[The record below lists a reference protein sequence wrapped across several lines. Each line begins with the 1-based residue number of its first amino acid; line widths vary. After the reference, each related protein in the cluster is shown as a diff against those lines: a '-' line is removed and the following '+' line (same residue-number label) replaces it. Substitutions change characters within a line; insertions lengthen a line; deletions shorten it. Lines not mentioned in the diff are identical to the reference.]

1 MAAVGIVCGLL
12 SKYWSSDK
20 DGTNKQNQNAYTTA
34 CEEDPKLKSYGSLF
48 EQRFNKL
55 KSELAAGGK
64 TENYSLNS
72 VKSLCGF
79 LVEMNEDMAEE
90 ITASK
95 DVLENEELRS
105 LVDLYYESSTKT
117 LDLFNTVEK
126 CTKKAKLSFLI
137 VKVAIKKF
145 EKESMDDTD
154 FEGNL
159 KKKKKKYAE
168 TLVELNKVKAM
179 GDPFGDEYKNQL
191 ESVRSEHLV
200 LLKKIHELLVKIDK
214 KKAKLKRRRRLV
226 AILYASAALTFM
238 AVETYVCIAFVPP
251 LAFNTAIT
259 AATGLNYMIGTAGIL
274 INEVMKNR
282 ERDLDRQKELVKDM
296 ENKTTL
302 NIQGTD
308 TVNSLVEKLIGRLSL
323 ILDSVDVAA
332 VNREEEAVKLVMEEI
347 VSEVT
352 GFAEVIKEVG
362 EAVATCSTCVA
373 AGKVQILEHITK
385 SMSSKG
391 KK

>member
-1 MAAVGIVCGLL
+1 
-12 SKYWSSDK
+12 
-20 DGTNKQNQNAYTTA
+20 
-34 CEEDPKLKSYGSLF
+34 
-48 EQRFNKL
+48 
-55 KSELAAGGK
+55 
-64 TENYSLNS
+64 
-72 VKSLCGF
+72 
-79 LVEMNEDMAEE
+79 
-90 ITASK
+90 
-95 DVLENEELRS
+95 
-105 LVDLYYESSTKT
+105 
-117 LDLFNTVEK
+117 
-126 CTKKAKLSFLI
+126 
-137 VKVAIKKF
+137 
-145 EKESMDDTD
+145 
-154 FEGNL
+154 
-159 KKKKKKYAE
+159 
-168 TLVELNKVKAM
+168 
-179 GDPFGDEYKNQL
+179 
-191 ESVRSEHLV
+191 
-200 LLKKIHELLVKIDK
+200 
-214 KKAKLKRRRRLV
+214 
-226 AILYASAALTFM
+226 M

>member
-1 MAAVGIVCGLL
+1 MENELRSSRLAIRRFDVLIVAIEFSSPRYGVPNSQKDGRIFEGGLYFSALWSPPTPSKIDVFATASRISSSIRSMAAVGIVCGLL

-214 KKAKLKRRRRLV
+214 KRR
-226 AILYASAALTFM
+226 
-238 AVETYVCIAFVPP
+238 
-251 LAFNTAIT
+251 N
-259 AATGLNYMIGTAGIL
+259 
-274 INEVMKNR
+274 
-282 ERDLDRQKELVKDM
+282 
-296 ENKTTL
+296 
-302 NIQGTD
+302 
-308 TVNSLVEKLIGRLSL
+308 
-323 ILDSVDVAA
+323 
-332 VNREEEAVKLVMEEI
+332 
-347 VSEVT
+347 
-352 GFAEVIKEVG
+352 
-362 EAVATCSTCVA
+362 
-373 AGKVQILEHITK
+373 
-385 SMSSKG
+385 
-391 KK
+391 